1 MTCFNADEA
10 DINRAMVQQ
19 AKRKIAV
26 ADHSKLGVVA
36 KWLIC
41 PNDDL
46 EMLITDSGATDQM
59 VAPFLERGVTVRRV

>member
-1 MTCFNADEA
+1 
-10 DINRAMVQQ
+10 VQQ

-41 PNDDL
+41 PNEMI
-46 EMLITDSGATDQM
+46 EMLITDSGATEES
-59 VAPFLERGVTVRRV
+59 VAPFLARGVKVLRV